1 MENNTNTNGF
11 NHDDGLKV
19 IYAMIESAKS
29 KIGKNYFYYL
39 FWGYLV
45 MATCLIEYL
54 LMVWAKYPQHYLVWS
69 ILMPLGAVITIIFYM
84 GQKKAVIS
92 KTFIDT
98 TMGYFW
104 AGWVV
109 SFLIMLLFV
118 NLKHEY
124 NLILPLSMTM
134 YGLGIFVSGG
144 MVSFRPLILGAIVAW
159 LASVAAFFVHYQI
172 QLMIM
177 AGVVIVA
184 YIVPGHILKNKSK
197 A

>member
-1 MENNTNTNGF
+1 
-11 NHDDGLKV
+11 
-19 IYAMIESAKS
+19 
-29 KIGKNYFYYL
+29 
-39 FWGYLV
+39 
-45 MATCLIEYL
+45 
-54 LMVWAKYPQHYLVWS
+54 
-69 ILMPLGAVITIIFYM
+69 M